1 MELINFAAWIE
12 AQKVLTSSDVDTA
25 NDQIVIGKKVNS
37 LRDGSQYQSFAM
49 SVTEFIDTVSKA
61 IVPVTTDKVY
71 KALLTKDNLIVEA
84 PVVTVKENSV
94 GAVVWTRQSD
104 GVYVGTLAG
113 AFPAGG
119 RVVAK
124 GGVIQSYNDSQ
135 WIVYNVT
142 RLDNNS
148 VVLTGWDV
156 QNAEA
161 AVDGD
166 FFEAPI
172 EITVYAS

>member
-25 NDQIVIGKKVNS
+25 NDQIIIGKKVNS

-61 IVPVTTDKVY
+61 KVY

-84 PVVTVKENSV
+84 PVVTVKENSI

-135 WIVYNVT
+135 WIVYKVT

>member
-25 NDQIVIGKKVNS
+25 NDQIIIGKKVNS

-71 KALLTKDNLIVEA
+71 KALLTKDDIVVAA
-84 PVVTVKENSV
+84 PTVTVKENSL

-113 AFPAGG
+113 AFPSGA
-119 RVVAK
+119 RVLAR
-124 GGVIQSYNDSQ
+124 GGVTQSANDSQ
-135 WIVYNVT
+135 WIVYKVA
-142 RLDNNS
+142 RLTNDT
-148 VVLTGWDV
+148 VILTGWDV

-166 FFEAPI
+166 FYEVPV